1 MDTNP
6 NTVKVQQNISLND
19 FQKLGED
26 VLIRHKS
33 ILDIITKLD
42 EYTARINRAVMKSV
56 TSCGCIEI
64 HATKQDYN
72 NKESLSEMKDSM
84 KSHIEGE
91 LCPTCKEI
99 IEEEIGAN
107 LFYLAALCN
116 TLNIDLSDALVEEY
130 NNMKTLGIFS
140 LK

>member
-6 NTVKVQQNISLND
+6 NTVNVQQNISLND
-19 FQKLGED
+19 FQNMVEE

-33 ILDIITKLD
+33 ILDIVTKLD

-72 NKESLSEMKDSM
+72 KESLSEMKDSM
-84 KSHIEGE
+84 KNHIKGK
-91 LCPTCKEI
+91 LCSNCKEI
-99 IEEEIGAN
+99 IEEEIGAY

-116 TLNIDLSDALVEEY
+116 TLDIDLSDALIKEY
-130 NNMKTLGIFS
+130 KNLKTLGIFS

>member
-1 MDTNP
+1 MDTNS
-6 NTVKVQQNISLND
+6 NIINIQENISCDD
-19 FQKLGED
+19 FQNQVDD

-64 HATKQDYN
+64 HATKQNYD
-72 NKESLSEMKDSM
+72 KESLEEIKVNMKDHV
-84 KSHIEGE
+84 KGQ
-91 LCPTCKEI
+91 LCPNCKEI
-99 IEEEIGAN
+99 LEEEIGAYI
-107 LFYLAALCN
+107 FYLSAICN
-116 TLNIDLSDALVEEY
+116 TLDINLSDALAKEY